1 MKKLNIQFLGAA
13 GTVTGSKFLVETD
26 HLNILI
32 DCGFFQGLKELRL
45 KNWEDLP
52 VNVSKIDYVLLTHGH
67 LDHTG
72 YLPRLISQGFKGVIL
87 GNAPTLEI
95 AEIILKDTARI
106 QEEEAE
112 KANKE
117 GFSKHH
123 PALPLYTLKD
133 AEETLTF
140 FRIFQSGEWNE
151 LGEKVKFRHRLGGH
165 ILGAGFI
172 ELEVDGKLLLFSGDL
187 GRQED
192 LLLNAPEKPEW
203 ADFLFLESTY
213 GDRLHPEENVEKIL
227 GDNIRDMIYENGIML
242 IACFA
247 VERLQL
253 ISYLLWKMF
262 QKNQIPNVPI
272 YIDSPMGVDVTE
284 LFGNFQHFHKVEN
297 SEFSAMKNHFE
308 LVSSYKRT
316 WEIIDEQ
323 RPRIVLAGSG
333 MLSGGRILTYLSK
346 FIDKPNTRLVLTGYQ
361 AEGTR
366 GRKIEEGAEEIKIWG
381 KYYEV
386 KAKLVKI
393 ESLSAHADQ
402 KELLDWSKNIKNI
415 PEKVFLVHGEKNAAT
430 TLKSRLE
437 VENNWKVRIPEL
449 YEKINLFP

>member
-1 MKKLNIQFLGAA
+1 MKKLDVHFLGAA

-26 HLNILI
+26 SLNILI

-45 KNWEDLP
+45 KNWEKLP
-52 VNVSKIDYVLLTHGH
+52 VDVSKIDYVLLTHGH

-72 YLPRLISQGFKGVIL
+72 YLPKLKSQGFTGKVL
-87 GNAPTLEI
+87 GNSPTLEI

-117 GFSKHH
+117 NYTKHH
-123 PALPLYTLKD
+123 PALPLYSLKD
-133 AEETLTF
+133 AEEII
-140 FRIFQSGEWNE
+140 RSFQRFESGEWNQ
-151 LGEKVKFRHRLGGH
+151 LDKNIRFRHRLGGH

-172 ELEVDGKLLLFSGDL
+172 ELEIDEKRLVFSGDV
-187 GRQED
+187 GRNED
-192 LLLNAPEKPEW
+192 LLLPPPEKPDW
-203 ADFLFLESTY
+203 ADFLFIESTY
-213 GDRLHPEENVEKIL
+213 GNRLHPKENVEEIL
-227 GDNIRDMIYENGIML
+227 AQHIKEMLHENGIL
-242 IACFA
+242 IIACFA

-253 ISYLLWKMF
+253 LSYLLWKMF
-262 QKNQIPNVPI
+262 QSNRIPNLPI

-284 LFGNFQHFHKVEN
+284 LFSTFHHFHKIDS

-316 WEIIDEQ
+316 WEIVDQQ

-333 MLSGGRILTYLSK
+333 MISGGRILTYLTR
-346 FIDKPNTRLVLTGYQ
+346 FIEKSTTRLVLTGFQ

-366 GRKIEEGAEEIKIWG
+366 GRKIEDGSREIKIWG
-381 KYYEV
+381 KYYKV
-386 KAKLVKI
+386 NAKIVKI

-402 KELLDWSKNIKNI
+402 NELIEWVASIKNI
-415 PEKVFLVHGEKNAAT
+415 PEKVFLIHGEKPAASA
-430 TLKSRLE
+430 LKSKLVARYP
-437 VENNWKVRIPEL
+437 WKVSMPKL
-449 YEKINLFP
+449 YSKISLYP